1 MQRLALLLG
10 LGLASFIATSNGIDE
25 RSAPLMVQARASDA
39 APQSRIEG
47 EEALDGAVA
56 GALIGAIASK
66 FDERDVEIKL
76 DRVAIEPAS
85 PRDRALDGEGL
96 VRFGGEQEWIAFEF
110 DAMYDTE
117 LAVVSSPQLR
127 FGGGDDNGVEVADGS
142 ALARDLNTAIS
153 SALHEEFPQQPLH
166 WKADRIE
173 SGAGKGRFVRVE
185 ASGLVDFARE
195 GNALAKVE
203 AIYDRSKGRWVQ
215 LDYELGESV
224 PREDAGF
231 AAR

>member
-1 MQRLALLLG
+1 MQRVALLMG
-10 LGLASFIATSNGIDE
+10 LGLATFMATSARVEGG
-25 RSAPLMVQARASDA
+25 SAPLMVQARAADA
-39 APQSRIEG
+39 APESRMEA
-47 EEALDGAVA
+47 EEALDGAIA
-56 GALIGAIASK
+56 GAVIGAIAST
-66 FDERDVEIKL
+66 FDERNVEIKL
-76 DRVAIEPAS
+76 DRVAMEPAS

-117 LAVVSSPQLR
+117 RAVVSFPQLR
-127 FGGGDDNGVEVADGS
+127 FGGGEDNGVQVAEGS
-142 ALARDLNTAIS
+142 VLARDLNTAIS
-153 SALHEEFPQQPLH
+153 SALHEEFPQQPVH
-166 WKADRIE
+166 WQADRIE
-173 SGAGKGRFVRVE
+173 SGAGKGRYVRVE
-185 ASGLVDFARE
+185 ATGLVDFARE
-195 GNALAKVE
+195 GNALATVQ